1 MHPIGPGDKCTD
13 ECRTLLS
20 VGANDVANAFA
31 TSVGSGALT
40 IKNAVMLAAV
50 FEFTGAMFMGGH
62 VVKTIRKGIANQK
75 CFDGSFS
82 TDPANPAQSTI
93 GDPGLL
99 MYGCLCVIF
108 AVSIWLV
115 VASAL
120 EMPVS
125 TTHSCVGGMIGMTL
139 VARGSDCVIWTK
151 KSDDFPYVKG
161 VVAVIISWLLSPI
174 ISGGFAFCFF
184 VALRTFVMRSEHS
197 YTRTAIAFPVLLGCT
212 LCINIFFIVY
222 KGAKF
227 LELDNTPVWKAC
239 AIGFGVG
246 GGAGILSY
254 FLVVPYIKRTTD
266 ELYDKMQLEKAETG
280 SERKVEET
288 VVRHPRECPTGV
300 FGAPIRL
307 YYAIQDHLDAS
318 LAHKASDILEED
330 MAVNAIHENAEKFDE
345 KTELCMRYLQ
355 ILTACCDSFAH
366 GANDVANSIGPFA
379 AIIVILKSGKVGKKA
394 DMGTDAYW
402 ILGLGAAGI
411 VAGLALYGYKILHAL
426 GTKIAKLTPSRGI
439 CIELGAACVIIMGSR
454 MGWPLSTTHCQVGA
468 TVGVAMLEGRKGIN
482 WFIVGKTV
490 LGWIIT
496 LVVVGMSTS
505 IFFAQGAFAPMVS
518 YPCYVTNSC

>member
-1 MHPIGPGDKCTD
+1 MS
-13 ECRTLLS
+13 RTLSPPLLALVLS
-20 VGANDVANAFA
+20 P
-31 TSVGSGALT
+31 S
-40 IKNAVMLAAV
+40 KNAVMLAAV

-125 TTHSCVGGMIGMTL
+125 TTHSCVGGMIGMTM
-139 VARGSDCVIWTK
+139 VARGSECVIWTK

-161 VVAVIISWLLSPI
+161 VVAVIISWLLS
-174 ISGGFAFCFF
+174 
-184 VALRTFVMRSEHS
+184 LL
-197 YTRTAIAFPVLLGCT
+197 FPVVSPSASSSLCVRWSCARST
-212 LCINIFFIVY
+212 LTIAPPSLSLSCSVARSCINIFFIVY

-288 VVRHPRECPTGV
+288 VVRQPREYPTGV
-300 FGAPIRL
+300 FGAPMRM

-330 MAVNAIHENAEKFDE
+330 MAVNA
-345 KTELCMRYLQ
+345 
-355 ILTACCDSFAH
+355 DSRM
-366 GANDVANSIGPFA
+366 
-379 AIIVILKSGKVGKKA
+379 LKSLMKRPNSACATCKFSPR
-394 DMGTDAYW
+394 
-402 ILGLGAAGI
+402 AATLSRT
-411 VAGLALYGYKILHAL
+411 VP
-426 GTKIAKLTPSRGI
+426 TTSPTPSVR
-439 CIELGAACVIIMGSR
+439 S
-454 MGWPLSTTHCQVGA
+454 PPSLSFSSLVRCQ
-468 TVGVAMLEGRKGIN
+468 K
-482 WFIVGKTV
+482 
-490 LGWIIT
+490 
-496 LVVVGMSTS
+496 S
-505 IFFAQGAFAPMVS
+505 
-518 YPCYVTNSC
+518 

>member
-1 MHPIGPGDKCTD
+1 
-13 ECRTLLS
+13 LLS
-20 VGANDVANAFA
+20 TGANDVANAFA
-31 TSVGSGALT
+31 TSVGSGALS
-40 IKNAVMLAAV
+40 IKHAVMLAAV

-75 CFDGSFS
+75 CFDGSFV
-82 TDPANPAQSTI
+82 TDPASPSMSTI

-115 VASAL
+115 VASAF

-125 TTHSCVGGMIGMTL
+125 TTHSCVGGMIGMTMI
-139 VARGSDCVIWTK
+139 ARGSDCVIWTQ
-151 KSDDFPYVKG
+151 KSTDFPYVKG
-161 VVAVIISWLLSPI
+161 VVAVIISWLLSPVV
-174 ISGGFAFCFF
+174 SGGFAFVFF
-184 VALRTFVMRSEHS
+184 ISLRTFVMRSEKS
-197 YTRTAIAFPVLLGCT
+197 YERTAVAFPIMLGCT

-246 GGAGILSY
+246 GGAAIISY
-254 FLVVPYIKRTTD
+254 FTIVPYIKKATD
-266 ELYDKMQLEKAETG
+266 ELYDKMQLEKAEAG
-280 SERKVEET
+280 SGAAKVEET
-288 VVRHPRECPTGV
+288 VVRQPREYPTGV
-300 FGAPIRL
+300 FGAPTRL
-307 YYAIQDHLDAS
+307 WYAIQDHLETS
-318 LAHKASDILEED
+318 LAHKGSEILEED
-330 MAVNAIHENAEKFDE
+330 MAVNAIHANAEKFDE

-379 AIIVILKSGKVGKKA
+379 AIIVILKAGKVQSKA
-394 DMGTDAYW
+394 DMGSDAYW

-482 WFIVGKTV
+482 WFIIGKTV
-490 LGWIIT
+490 TGWVIT
-496 LVVVGMSTS
+496 LVVVGISTS
-505 IFFAQGAFAPMVS
+505 VFFAQGAFAPMVT